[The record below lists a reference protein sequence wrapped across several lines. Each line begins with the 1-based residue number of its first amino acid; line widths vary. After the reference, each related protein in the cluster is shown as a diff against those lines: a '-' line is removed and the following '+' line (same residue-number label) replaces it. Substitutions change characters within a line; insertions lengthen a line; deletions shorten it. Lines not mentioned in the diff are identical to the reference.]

1 LRYGALF
8 QTVSFLALGHALTA
22 QAQPMTAAMGAQ
34 APEQVLIT
42 GSLIHG
48 AAAVGVPVT
57 ALSDQDF
64 HETGALTTADV
75 LKEVPSLVVL
85 PSSSA
90 TNSGATLTH
99 PQTVAIH
106 GIASGTGTETLLMVD
121 GIRFPVQGVGTCY
134 VDPSIIPQLALER
147 GALLLR

>member
-1 LRYGALF
+1 MVYSSKRIARLGVLL
-8 QTVSFLALGHALTA
+8 QTASFLSLGYAVSA
-22 QAQPMTAAMGAQ
+22 QAQTGPTPMPPP
-34 APEQVLIT
+34 PEQVLIT

-75 LKEVPSLVVL
+75 LKEVPSLTVL
-85 PSSSA
+85 PSNSA
-90 TNSGATLTH
+90 TNPGGTLTH

-106 GIASGTGTETLLMVD
+106 NIS
-121 GIRFPVQGVGTCY
+121 
-134 VDPSIIPQLALER
+134 
-147 GALLLR
+147 